1 MSDKKKKLEDLE
13 KLWDLPKKNWVG
25 SLYEDYEPNGYSLDD
40 EYGWTSQD
48 KEEMYAEA
56 VRDLKARINIKREQ
70 KKDGMDDKDI

>member
-13 KLWDLPKKNWVG
+13 NPWDLPKKNWVG

-56 VRDLKARINIKREQ
+56 VRDLKARINVKKEQ
-70 KKDGMDDKDI
+70 KKGGVDDKDI